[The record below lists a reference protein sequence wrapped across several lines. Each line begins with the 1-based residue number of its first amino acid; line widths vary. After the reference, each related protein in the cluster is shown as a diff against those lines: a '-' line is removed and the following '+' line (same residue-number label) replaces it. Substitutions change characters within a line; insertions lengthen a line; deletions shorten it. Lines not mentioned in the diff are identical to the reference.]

1 MLGARDHQPVDTIPP
16 VKSGHA
22 LTATHSAAGLRWL
35 FERRELWGLTMD
47 QLGILLGGIRRR
59 TLTDWQKRINHGDE
73 VEVSRD
79 TMDRISLLLGIHKA
93 LTLLAPAGHEQ
104 LAYEWFQKQ
113 VDLMGLE
120 GSSIRDYLLE
130 QGSMDALYY
139 IRRNLDAMR
148 G

>member
-1 MLGARDHQPVDTIPP
+1 MIGLGHHQPTDTAPP
-16 VKSGHA
+16 SRSGPA
-22 LTATHSAAGLRWL
+22 LTAVHSTAGLRWL

-47 QLGILLGGIRRR
+47 DLGTLLGGVRRR
-59 TLTDWQKRINHGDE
+59 TLTDWQRRINGGDQ

-93 LTLLAPAGHEQ
+93 LTLLSPAGHER
-104 LAYEWFQKQ
+104 LAYEWFQKP
-113 VDLMGLE
+113 VELMGLR
-120 GSSIRDYLLE
+120 GQSIRDYLLE

-139 IRRNLDAMR
+139 VRRNLDAMR